1 MSSATTT
8 ALILM
13 LLFYGA
19 LLTKVNLPRFAV
31 TVCPSFGSPPF
42 ASRTKVN
49 SFGGTVGP
57 VGALPGPAPGAGGG
71 ALGSGGSTI
80 PWPPR
85 KVSFNYPATTEIYGL
100 PLHDALPI

>member
-19 LLTKVNLPRFAV
+19 LLTKVNLPWFAV
-31 TVCPSFGSPPF
+31 TVCPYFGSVPF
-42 ASRTKVN
+42 PSRTKVN

-57 VGALPGPAPGAGGG
+57 VGALPGTAPGAGGG

-85 KVSFNYPATTEIYGL
+85 KATYCFPSSIYVIGGAM
-100 PLHDALPI
+100 PPRNPV